1 MPVPIDQTAA
11 IAFLAVFSITTLR
24 RIEARGNAR
33 DAKERAPLILG
44 EEDRERG
51 GAMSDDG
58 Y

>member
-1 MPVPIDQTAA
+1 MIA

-33 DAKERAPLILG
+33 DATERAPLILG